1 MGIFDDMLP
10 IVDDARR
17 FLSDEGGRRYTV
29 TVRTVRWDGG
39 AVGLGNPTASDLAL
53 SPNPKVQ
60 EVDDKTITIG
70 HITPAWSTGSASG
83 GYTLAQLRPLT
94 GDPSANEDQST
105 EFFYIVDGPNGVI
118 HYALTAVVPS
128 DGPALGEGAGSLRY
142 KLVLQSLNRAGPQ

>member
-10 IVDDARR
+10 IVDDART

-39 AVGLGNPTASDLAL
+39 AVGVGNPTPSDLIL
-53 SPNPKVQ
+53 QPNPKVQ

-70 HITPAWSTGSASG
+70 HITPAWSTGTASG

-94 GDPSANEDQST
+94 GDPAAHEDPAV
-105 EFFYIVDGPNGVI
+105 EFFYIVEGPNGTI
-118 HYALTAVVPS
+118 RYALTDVVSS

-142 KLVLQSLNRAGPQ
+142 KLVLQSLSREGPR

>member
-1 MGIFDDMLP
+1 MTLASRLLP
-10 IVDDARR
+10 ILDRARTR
-17 FLSDEGGRRYTV
+17 LDGYGLRRYTV

-39 AVGLGNPTASDLAL
+39 AVGMGNPTATDLVL
-53 SPNPKVQ
+53 TPNPKVQ

-70 HITPAWSTGSASG
+70 HITPAWSTGTASG

-94 GDPSANEDQST
+94 GDPDAGEDRAT
-105 EFFYIVDGPNGVI
+105 EFFYVVDGPNGVI